1 MSIFI
6 KNKTKRFISAALC
19 ASMITSF
26 GIASLPVQA
35 EEMNSDGIG
44 YASTRERIEAEYT
57 PTDNVTDWSDSTQ
70 KNYQIADGATDT
82 DYLIKAV
89 EWADIE
95 KGEAK
100 ITLAGANTEES
111 VALFVFTT
119 CTDHMTTGSDRN
131 GGLMPDIVLQD
142 IVELQEM
149 YDRVDCICVNG
160 PDLWENLR
168 DGEITYDR
176 LYSRTTDSSGCM
188 VWNPSKFTFNCAQNV
203 ANNGGLVKYYSG
215 ITPVKSFTKIDSP
228 LDVKEW
234 LQNLAWVYGCHVTA
248 SELAAVRAYLF
259 GDISIDTYAD
269 SMSNPSVYREKLQSA
284 LDVEPRPENMVNRPA
299 AIYVAGDSYVTMPNA
314 GSCLA
319 LSRKNMCEYS
329 TDDSWIKF
337 LADYYTSYGG
347 GEQRYFSLTSSR
359 VHLRMEG
366 SYVESD
372 IYSDLTIKA
381 YTAMFHPEIVA
392 GNIKSRIVKNG
403 ASGTVT
409 FSSQGTAAFAAD
421 YEYQEDFSTAGVLTP
436 DKTITISDTVSDVFD
451 ILDVQA
457 TTINGVDTSVE
468 IEGNTIRATANEYLS
483 GDELT
488 VTINVKLRKG
498 IGTQIEE
505 ETVHISE
512 GDSILYDGNIELY
525 TVAPKLVLPGA
536 EIITTNV
543 KVVGNWDDDNDRD
556 GIRPESALIT
566 LVGSDG
572 SKYTAIINEE
582 NSWTATFNGLIKS
595 VDGEEV
601 TYSFTSDMPDAY
613 SISKLSSDKN
623 DGNNQIL
630 AVYTHKP
637 QTKTI
642 KVSKTWD
649 DKDNVDGIRPE
660 QITVK
665 LVGSDGSSFKKY
677 LYANNNWTAVID
689 DLYAYYD
696 HGKEMVYS
704 LEEISVDGYSASVTE
719 SEDGFNISNVHT
731 QELRTLAVNITW
743 NDDSNRDGIRPQFQ
757 RIMLSGSDGNTYEAE
772 VKATENWQY
781 SFENI
786 PVNAGGKAI
795 TYTLSEKLPSGY
807 EGRVLILQNPKGFEI
822 TNTHVIEETE
832 ISVSQTWIDEDNRD
846 GIRPDKLKVSL
857 KGSDGKQYD
866 LKLSEGNGWKT
877 VFMNLPVYYDN
888 GKKITYVLS
897 EVTVSGYSTNT
908 EKTTDGNGYTVTNT
922 HSPLKR
928 NISVYK
934 KWDDSNDL
942 DGLRQD
948 VVLTLKGSDGSV
960 YNGKIAKDA
969 IDQEYTF
976 KNLYAYDSGKE
987 IEYTI
992 EEQEM
997 KEYTVSI
1004 AEAKDGFAI
1013 TNTHKAV
1020 GKKTVTEDNPDKWD
1034 DSDTIIE
1041 KIIDIPKTGDS
1052 FKLIIYG
1059 LGACIALAAGIG
1071 TGVIS
1076 VRKKKDEE

>member
-1 MSIFI
+1 MSIFN
-6 KNKTKRFISAALC
+6 NKSKRFISAALY
-19 ASMITSF
+19 ASMITSL
-26 GIASLPVQA
+26 GIASMPVQA
-35 EEMNSDGIG
+35 EEMNGDGIG

-70 KNYQIADGATDT
+70 KNYQIADGSTDT

-89 EWADIE
+89 EWTDIA

-100 ITLAGANTEES
+100 ITLAGKNTEES
-111 VALFVFTT
+111 TALFVFTT
-119 CTDHMTTGSDRN
+119 CTGHTADGSVRDSE
-131 GGLMPDIVLQD
+131 GLMPEVVLRDI
-142 IVELQEM
+142 ERLQEM
-149 YDRVDCICVNG
+149 YDRVDCVVVNG
-160 PDLWENLR
+160 NDTW
-168 DGEITYDR
+168 GTITEAGHPWSYV
-176 LYSRTTDSSGCM
+176 YSRTTDS
-188 VWNPSKFTFNCAQNV
+188 
-203 ANNGGLVKYYSG
+203 NGGRYWDASKSSFIWDCTTVIRNAGGLDQYYIG
-215 ITPVKSFTKIDSP
+215 INPTKSFTKADSEN
-228 LDVKEW
+228 DVKNW
-234 LQNLAWVYGCHVTA
+234 LMSFPWFNGQHNTA
-248 SELAAVRAYLF
+248 SLPAGVRAYLF
-259 GDISIDTYAD
+259 GNLTRENYGQAQKSE
-269 SMSNPSVYREKLQSA
+269 NPAGYKQAVLNA
-284 LDVEPRPENMVNRPA
+284 LNTKPVLENLANRPT
-299 AIYVAGDSYVTMPNA
+299 AIYVAGDAVVDYPSEGYGRCVSKLQA
-314 GSCLA
+314 
-319 LSRKNMCEYS
+319 YS
-329 TDDSWIKF
+329 ADNDFVEF
-337 LADYYTSYGG
+337 LGKYYTEYGG
-347 GEQRYFSLTSSR
+347 GAKRYFSLASSR
-359 VHLRMEG
+359 TYYNQDAR
-366 SYVESD
+366 STSKD
-372 IYSDLTIKA
+372 DDLTVKA
-381 YTAMFHPEIVA
+381 YTVMFQPGEVA
-392 GNIKSRIVKNG
+392 ANQSARVVKTTAAG
-403 ASGTVT
+403 HITYA
-409 FSSQGTAAFAAD
+409 SQGTEYLRPD
-421 YEYQEDFSTAGVLTP
+421 YEYQEDFTTAGVLTP
-436 DKTITISDTVSDVFD
+436 DKTITISDTISDVFD

-457 TTINGVDTSVE
+457 VTINGVDTSIE

-488 VTINVKLRKG
+488 VTIDVKLRKG
-498 IGTQIEE
+498 VGTQIED

-543 KVVGNWDDDNDRD
+543 KVIGNWDDDNDRD
-556 GIRPESALIT
+556 GIRPESVLIT

-572 SKYTAIINEE
+572 SKYTAITNEE
-582 NSWTATFNGLIKS
+582 NSWAATFIGLIKS

-601 TYSFTSDMPDAY
+601 TYSLTSDMPDAY

-637 QTKTI
+637 QTKAI

-660 QITVK
+660 QIAVK

-731 QELRTLAVNITW
+731 QELRTLAVNIAW
-743 NDDSNRDGIRPQFQ
+743 NDDSNRDGIRPQSQ
-757 RIMLSGSDGNTYEAE
+757 KITLSGSDGNTYEAE
-772 VKATENWQY
+772 VKAAENWQY

-795 TYTLSEKLPSGY
+795 TYTLSEQLPSGY
-807 EGRVLILQNPKGFEI
+807 EGRVSVLQNPKGFEI
-822 TNTHVIEETE
+822 TNTHVIEKTE

-866 LKLSEGNGWKT
+866 LKLSEENGWKT
-877 VFMNLPVYYDN
+877 VFRNLPVYYDN

-942 DGLRQD
+942 DGLRKD

-960 YNGKIAKDA
+960 YNGKITKDA

-997 KEYTVSI
+997 KGYTVSI
-1004 AEAKDGFAI
+1004 AEAKDGFTI

-1020 GKKTVTEDNPDKWD
+1020 GKKPVTEDNPDKWD

-1059 LGACIALAAGIG
+1059 LCACAALAAGIG

-1076 VRKKKDEE
+1076 ARKKKDEE